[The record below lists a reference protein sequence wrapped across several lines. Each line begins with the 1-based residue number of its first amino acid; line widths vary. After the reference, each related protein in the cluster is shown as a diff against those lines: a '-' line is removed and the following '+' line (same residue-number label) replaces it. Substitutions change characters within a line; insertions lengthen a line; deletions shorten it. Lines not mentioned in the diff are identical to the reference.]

1 MTRIIAFLVE
11 RKLLINSVS
20 FFLVAIGLYAAFAI
34 NREAFPNVNLDMIQI
49 DTAYPGATP
58 EEVER
63 LIITPIEQELK
74 ALNGIDKMVSVAFPG
89 SGRITLELD
98 PYASNRE
105 RLASDTQLA
114 VERANIPQD
123 LPNDPIVTEI
133 DGAVFPVLRIAV
145 AAPRSDLELKRLGD
159 SIRDDLLEVDG
170 VAKVQ
175 IQGDRKA
182 EIRVTVDP
190 QKLRAQRIS
199 VGEIAAALDRWNVNA
214 PGGDLDTP
222 DGQRQVRIA
231 GEFRGAADAG
241 SLVLRA
247 NELGQGILLKDV
259 ATVTESLEE
268 PTRIYEVSGEPGA
281 AMLILKQSDADIITT
296 VDHINEYLATVKQRY
311 GDDVTVSTF
320 QDFSQFARMRLGVLT
335 SNAMVG
341 LVLVLVTLLLFL
353 RPSVA
358 VSTAWGLPVI
368 FLTGLYTIYLSGI
381 TLNLISMFG
390 FIMVLGMLVDD
401 AVVIGENIT
410 YYLERGLK
418 PVEAA
423 VKGTVEL
430 LGPVAAT
437 VFTTV
442 VAFLPLMTM
451 SGLIGKF
458 IWAIPLVV
466 SVLLF
471 FSWLES
477 FLVLPAHVVG
487 LTHPERKPRERR
499 WLTRLEESYGR
510 ALQRAVDHRWLTV
523 LGSVLLFVGSIVL
536 AVTQMSFQLFPPVGV
551 DQYIVRVTSPP
562 GTSIDN
568 TRLALREVDRVIRAA
583 IRPEHLE
590 ATVLGSGETA
600 VDEGDPLTQRG
611 SRYGQI
617 RVVYTPAVARPGHD
631 ALDDMR
637 RLAHDLPDRF
647 PKLELAFTEI
657 RPGPPVGRALEAEL
671 SGHDEAAVADAA
683 RRLIA
688 LLQKVDGVISVDSG
702 LKPGDGELHVVL
714 DRALAAYAGVDLAT
728 AANHVRAAVGGL
740 VVSHTRRGT
749 EEVDVTIRYPEHSN
763 ELAPLKELLIPNAR
777 GGLVPLARIARFEE
791 RPGFTAI
798 RHKAGIRVIQVVA
811 DIDSS
816 VITSIEIN
824 RLAAQRQGEWLGP
837 AAAGVKVKYGGEAEK
852 NEESFRDLGRSFL
865 FALLAIFFILAIQF
879 NNLGYPLI
887 VMSAIP
893 FGIVGI
899 ILTFFL
905 HGLFKPMPLSFFSTM
920 GMVALSG
927 VVVNNAIVLLDFVQ
941 RAVHDGVPIH
951 EAAVQAGRRRLRAVL
966 LTSITTVVGL
976 LPTGYGWGG
985 FDPFVA
991 PMALALGWGLAFA
1004 TVITLFV
1011 LPALLVALD
1020 DTAAAM
1026 RRRWASVTGRGR

>member
-20 FFLVAIGLYAAFAI
+20 FFLVALGLYAAFAI
-34 NREAFPNVNLDMIQI
+34 NREAFPNVNLDLIQI

-123 LPNDPIVTEI
+123 LPHDPIVTEI

-145 AAPRSDLELKRLGD
+145 AAPRTDLELKRLGD

-190 QKLRAQRIS
+190 HKLRAQRIS
-199 VGEIAAALDRWNVNA
+199 IGEIATALERWNINA

-222 DGQRQVRIA
+222 SGQRQVRIA

-247 NELGQGILLKDV
+247 NELGQGIRLKDV

-296 VDHINEYLATVKQRY
+296 VDHINTYLATVRQRY

-368 FLTGLYTIYLSGI
+368 FLTGLYTIYLMGV

-410 YYLERGLK
+410 YYMERGLR

-487 LTHPERKPRERR
+487 LTHPERRPRERR
-499 WLTRLEESYGR
+499 WLTRLEENYGR
-510 ALQRAVDHRWLTV
+510 LLQRAVDHRWLTV

-536 AVTQMSFQLFPPVGV
+536 AATQMSFQLFPPVGV

-568 TRLALREVDRVIRAA
+568 TRLALREVDRVLRAA
-583 IRPEHLE
+583 IRPEYLE

-631 ALDDMR
+631 ALNDMR
-637 RLAHDLPDRF
+637 RLAHDLPARF

-671 SGHDEAAVADAA
+671 SGHDEAAVAEAA
-683 RRLIA
+683 QRLIA
-688 LLQKVDGVISVDSG
+688 LLQKVEGVISVDSG

-749 EEVDVTIRYPEHSN
+749 EEVDVTIRYPEHGD
-763 ELAPLKELLIPNAR
+763 ELAPLKDLLIPNAR

-816 VITSIEIN
+816 VITSVEIN
-824 RLAAQRQGEWLGP
+824 RLAAQREAEWLGP
-837 AAAGVKVKYGGEAEK
+837 PAAGVKVKYGGEAEK

-865 FALLAIFFILAIQF
+865 FALLGIFFILAIQF

-899 ILTFFL
+899 ILTFFV

-941 RAVHDGVPIH
+941 RAVHDGMPIH

-1020 DTAAAM
+1020 DTAVAM
-1026 RRRWASVTGRGR
+1026 RRRWASLTGRGH

>member
-11 RKLLINSVS
+11 RKLLINAVS
-20 FFLVAIGLYAAFAI
+20 FFLVALGLYAAFAI
-34 NREAFPNVNLDMIQI
+34 NREAFPNVNLDIIQI

-63 LIITPIEQELK
+63 LIITPIEQELR
-74 ALNGIDKMVSVAFPG
+74 ALNGIDKMISVAFPG

-123 LPNDPIVTEI
+123 LPRDPIVTEI
-133 DGAVFPVLRIAV
+133 DGTVFPVLRIAV
-145 AAPRSDLELKRLGD
+145 AAPRTDLELKRLGD
-159 SIRDDLLEVDG
+159 AIRDDLLEVDG

-190 QKLRAQRIS
+190 HKLRAQRIS
-199 VGEIAAALDRWNVNA
+199 IGEIAAALERWNVNA

-222 DGQRQVRIA
+222 AGQRQVRIA

-241 SLVLRA
+241 SVMLRA
-247 NELGQGILLKDV
+247 NELGQGVRLRDV

-296 VDHINEYLATVKQRY
+296 VDHINAYLNTIKQRY

-335 SNAMVG
+335 NNAMVG

-358 VSTAWGLPVI
+358 VSTAWGLPII
-368 FLTGLYTIYLSGI
+368 FLTGLYTIYLAGI

-401 AVVIGENIT
+401 AIVIGENIT
-410 YYLERGLK
+410 YYLERGMTR
-418 PVEAA
+418 VEAA

-430 LGPVAAT
+430 IGPVTAT
-437 VFTTV
+437 VFTTM
-442 VAFLPLMTM
+442 VAFLPLMNM

-466 SVLLF
+466 IVLLS

-477 FLVLPAHVVG
+477 FLVLPTHVVG
-487 LTHPERKPRERR
+487 LTHPERQPRERR
-499 WLTRLEESYGR
+499 WLTRLETAYGR
-510 ALQRAVDHRWLTV
+510 ALKRAVDHRWLTV
-523 LGSVLLFVGSIVL
+523 LVSALLFLGSIAL
-536 AVTQMSFQLFPPVGV
+536 AATQMSFQLFPPVGV
-551 DQYIVRVTSPP
+551 DQYIVRVTAPP
-562 GTSIDN
+562 GTNIDN
-568 TRLALREVDRVIRAA
+568 TRLALREVDRVLRAA

-631 ALDDMR
+631 ALNDMR
-637 RLAHDLPDRF
+637 RLAHELPARF
-647 PKLELAFTEI
+647 PQLELAFTEI

-671 SGHDEAAVADAA
+671 SGQDQAQVEAAA

-688 LLQKVDGVISVDSG
+688 LLQKVEGVISVDSG
-702 LKPGDGELHVVL
+702 LKPGDGELHVIL

-749 EEVDVTIRYPEHSN
+749 EEVDVTIRYPARSD
-763 ELAPLKELLIPNAR
+763 ELGPLRELLIPNAR

-811 DIDSS
+811 DIDSAVTTS
-816 VITSIEIN
+816 VEIN
-824 RLAAQRQGEWLGP
+824 RLAAQRESEWLGP
-837 AAAGVKVKYGGEAEK
+837 AAAGVRVKYGGEAEK

-899 ILTFFL
+899 ILTFFV

-941 RAVHDGVPIH
+941 RAVHDGVPIQ

-1026 RRRWASVTGRGR
+1026 RRTWTTATRRGP